1 MGKGK
6 IATTLVIISTV
17 ILAGVAIFTASKL
30 YQLRQESISP
40 LSPESQPL
48 AWDCSKYVFS
58 LSSSGVVTVSNQ
70 STRDEPAQQA
80 KVYIN
85 DTLVATLAVPALPRG
100 QSSSIGTVQVPSGG
114 FTWKVEGSRDC
125 RNSGTSAAACT
136 ALTFAL
142 TENSPTPTLIIT
154 STVTPTS
161 GSTGTL
167 TPTSQNT
174 STPTSIA
181 SATVSPTNPPGSTA
195 TPTFPPPP
203 SIPEPPQC
211 TAQKPSA
218 PILTSVTKNG
228 TEAILKWTSVSSATH
243 YVISYGTSTTNLQY
257 GVPNTGNVTTY
268 TIGSLGANTTYYF
281 TVYAVND
288 CMPSDGSTIV
298 SSVAGASTASS
309 EQLPATGISIPTVFG
324 ISAGILI
331 IAAALLLAI

>member
-1 MGKGK
+1 MEKGK
-6 IATTLVIISTV
+6 IATTLVVLSTI
-17 ILAGVAIFTASKL
+17 ILAGVAIFTAMRL
-30 YQLRQESISP
+30 FQLRN
-40 LSPESQPL
+40 QPV
-48 AWDCSKYVFS
+48 APNAPPRPKASE
-58 LSSSGVVTVSNQ
+58 GT
-70 STRDEPAQQA
+70 TQA
-80 KVYIN
+80 C
-85 DTLVATLAVPALPRG
+85 
-100 QSSSIGTVQVPSGG
+100 QV
-114 FTWKVEGSRDC
+114 
-125 RNSGTSAAACT
+125 
-136 ALTFAL
+136 LTFTL
-142 TENSPTPTLIIT
+142 SENSPTPTLIIT

-161 GSTGTL
+161 GSTGTP